1 MFVYISASINR
12 NASVLSP
19 TSAYNSFKKMKK
31 TPECTSVL
39 EVFLTFFFFLRQVFC
54 ILKGTLEQDDP

>member
-19 TSAYNSFKKMKK
+19 TSAYNSLKKMKK

-39 EVFLTFFFFLRQVFC
+39 EVFLTFFFLKQVFC
-54 ILKGTLEQDDP
+54 ILKETLEQDDP